1 MLGSL
6 GVAHFVVAIALLPAF
21 VFSLSYGFF
30 LILVILPGLTW
41 LGILGWRL
49 LHPNGS
55 LRMELRITHLVLAP
69 CAALLVSRGFLFLNS
84 AERSAQAGGSYTAE
98 FGVISLVM
106 GLLAG
111 GLSIVSLYVSFSSA
125 LKETTAAGKPAQAYD
140 GCNDDALPE
149 LSGSGRGDREV
160 GSVMRWTIRCL
171 ALAHYAW
178 GIVLLLLGAWWI
190 FSSFRVLPHMSQGT
204 IWTNLPMAFILA
216 AVHGGPLAGL
226 GVWVMILGL
235 RTWRGHQGVR
245 KALMLTHGVLLLP
258 GILTSV
264 VGFYALR
271 AAEQSAARGG
281 GLLGPIGIFPLAI
294 GLGVVMSAA
303 GTIVLTLIAMPVT
316 KETPGDGNAARNRS
330 SA

>member
-6 GVAHFVVAIALLPAF
+6 GVAHVVVAIALLPT
-21 VFSLSYGFF
+21 VMFSLSYGFF

-49 LHPNGS
+49 LYQNEP
-55 LRMELRITHLVLAP
+55 LRTELRITHLVLAP
-69 CAALLVSRGFLFLNS
+69 LAALLISRGFLFLNS
-84 AERSAQAGGSYTAE
+84 AEHSAQVGGSYTAI

-111 GLSIVSLYVSFSSA
+111 GLSVVSLCISFSSI
-125 LKETTAAGKPAQAYD
+125 LKETSATGKPAQAYG
-140 GCNDDALPE
+140 GCNDTALPE
-149 LSGSGRGDREV
+149 LSGSGLREREV
-160 GSVMRWTIRCL
+160 GSLMRWTIRCL
-171 ALAHYAW
+171 ALVHFGW
-178 GIVLLLLGAWWI
+178 GTVLLMLGAWWI
-190 FSSFRVLPHMSQGT
+190 FSSLRVLPHMSQGT
-204 IWTNLPMAFILA
+204 IWTNLPMALFLA
-216 AVHGGPLAGL
+216 AVHGGPLVGL
-226 GVWVMILGL
+226 GVWAMILGL
-235 RTWRGHQGVR
+235 RTLRGHQGVR
-245 KALMLTHGVLLLP
+245 RALMLTHGVLLLP

-294 GLGVVMSAA
+294 GLGVVMLAA
-303 GTIVLTLIAMPVT
+303 GTIVLTLIAMP
-316 KETPGDGNAARNRS
+316 KPKKTPGEANTARHRS